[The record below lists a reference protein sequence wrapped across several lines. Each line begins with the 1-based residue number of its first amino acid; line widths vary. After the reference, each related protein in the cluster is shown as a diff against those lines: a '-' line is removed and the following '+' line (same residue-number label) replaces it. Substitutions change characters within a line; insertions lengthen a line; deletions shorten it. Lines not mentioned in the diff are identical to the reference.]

1 MKLTVTLAQL
11 QVFDAL
17 CDTLHFTRA
26 SEQLGI
32 SQPTVSKEIRAL
44 EKRLGVQLLARSSG
58 GTTLTPA
65 GSSLQPH
72 ARSVL
77 AEAQLL
83 EAAAEAERRASRR
96 QVTIAASPS
105 IVNRLLPETLRK
117 VDDQQL
123 GVTVRALEVETGDV
137 VEAVDSGRADIGL
150 GHHLGE
156 PTRATKRRLG
166 HDELQVLISR
176 TLAPRDSTTA
186 DMRRLDNLPLLIW
199 PRDRSPVYYDAM
211 VEACRDR
218 GLDPLLLTG
227 TTRISGSWSYF
238 LDDARAFALA
248 PRDYAAH
255 EARGPLIPLSM
266 DPPAFIPL
274 EVVWRTKSSTDVNEV
289 LAILW
294 ELTQNRRNIPDQ
306 QNLEAQ

>member
-1 MKLTVTLAQL
+1 MKVTLAQL
-11 QVFDAL
+11 QVFAAL

-26 SEQLGI
+26 SQQLGV
-32 SQPTVSKEIRAL
+32 SQPTVSKEIRTL
-44 EKRLGVQLLARSSG
+44 EKRLGIRLLARSSG

-65 GSSLQPH
+65 GNALQPH

-77 AEAQLL
+77 AEAQLF
-83 EAAAEAERRASRR
+83 EAAAETERRTSHR

-105 IVNRLLPETLRK
+105 IVNRLLPETLRR

-123 GVTVRALEVETGDV
+123 GVTVWALEVETGDV
-137 VEAVDSGRADIGL
+137 VDAVDSGRADIGI
-150 GHHLGE
+150 GHYLGE

-166 HDELQVLISR
+166 HDELQVILSR
-176 TLAPRDSTTA
+176 SLVPRDSTTA
-186 DMRRLDNLPLLIW
+186 DMKHLNNIPLLIW

-218 GLDPLLLTG
+218 GLEPLLLTG

-248 PRDYAAH
+248 PRDYAEH
-255 EARGPLIPLSM
+255 EAHGTLIPLSL

-274 EVVWRTKSSTDVNEV
+274 DVIWRVDTSTDVNEI

-294 ELTQNRRNIPDQ
+294 ELTHNRRSLSQLSPDPPT
-306 QNLEAQ
+306 

>member
-1 MKLTVTLAQL
+1 MKVTLAQL
-11 QVFDAL
+11 QVFVAL

-44 EKRLGVQLLARSSG
+44 ERRLGVQLLARSSG

-65 GSSLQPH
+65 GNALQAH

-77 AEAQLL
+77 AETQLL
-83 EAAAEAERRASRR
+83 EAAAETERRTSRH

-105 IVNRLLPETLRK
+105 IVNRLLPETLRT

-123 GVTVRALEVETGDV
+123 GVTVRALEVETGEV
-137 VEAVDSGRADIGL
+137 VDAVDSGRADIGI

-176 TLAPRDSTTA
+176 SLVPRDSTTA
-186 DMRRLDNLPLLIW
+186 DMKRLNNIPLLIW
-199 PRDRSPVYYDAM
+199 PRDRNPVYYDAM
-211 VEACRDR
+211 VDACRDR
-218 GLDPLLLTG
+218 GLEPLRLTG

-255 EARGPLIPLSM
+255 EARGTLISLSM

-274 EVVWRTKSSTDVNEV
+274 EVIWRAKGSSDVEEI

-294 ELTQNRRNIPDQ
+294 ELTRNRRNPPDHQ
-306 QNLEAQ
+306 PREAM

>member
-1 MKLTVTLAQL
+1 MKVTLAQL
-11 QVFDAL
+11 QVFVAL

-44 EKRLGVQLLARSSG
+44 ERRLGVQLLARSSG

-65 GSSLQPH
+65 GNALQAH

-77 AEAQLL
+77 AETQLL
-83 EAAAEAERRASRR
+83 EAAAETERRTSRH

-105 IVNRLLPETLRK
+105 IVNRLLPETLRT

-123 GVTVRALEVETGDV
+123 GVTVRALEVETGEV
-137 VEAVDSGRADIGL
+137 VDAVDSGRADIGI

-176 TLAPRDSTTA
+176 SLVPRDSTTA
-186 DMRRLDNLPLLIW
+186 DMKRLNNIPLLIW
-199 PRDRSPVYYDAM
+199 PRDRNPVYYDAM
-211 VEACRDR
+211 VDACRDR
-218 GLDPLLLTG
+218 GLEPLLLTG

-255 EARGPLIPLSM
+255 EARGTLISLSM

-274 EVVWRTKSSTDVNEV
+274 EVIWRAKGSSDVEEI

-294 ELTQNRRNIPDQ
+294 ELTRNRRNPPDHQ
-306 QNLEAQ
+306 PREAM